1 MKALQDLIVAS
12 NRLPITIDRS
22 EGAASL
28 QNSSGGLVSAL
39 TPILEKNG
47 GTWVGWSGTE
57 YDAEAASLIE
67 RSGKR
72 QHYSF
77 APIFLSAAERASF
90 YQGFSNESLWPL
102 FHALS
107 SRCHFDSSYWAG
119 YCEGNQKFT
128 AAIAA
133 VARPDSFLWVNDYHL
148 MMVPQLIRSRG
159 MKHELAYFHHIPFP
173 PPDVFAALPW
183 RAEILNALMA
193 CDTIGFQTQRDR
205 RNFVECVR
213 EFLPHA
219 RVKNHT
225 DKIVV
230 CPVSINFEQFA
241 EASREPGVVA
251 SAEQLRRQLRTALI
265 LGLDR
270 LDYTKGI
277 PERLSAF
284 QELLERS
291 PQWRGNVTL
300 IQVVVPSR
308 EGVPEYDELRHRIET
323 LVSKINGR
331 FSTPSWT
338 AVQYFYRSL
347 TREELLAFYR
357 AADVAL
363 VTPLRDGMNLVSKEF
378 CAVRTDSKGVLVLS
392 EFAGA
397 VDELKRGALIVNP
410 YDTSALASTIH
421 QALTMGEMEQK
432 IRMDRMRAQ
441 IRSSDIFYWS
451 RTFTDHCLNRAERA
465 PVSSV
470 FTHWVP
476 A

>member
-1 MKALQDLIVAS
+1 MKGPRHLVVAS
-12 NRLPITIDRS
+12 NRLPITIGRR

-28 QNSSGGLVSAL
+28 QKSSGGLVSAL
-39 TPILEKNG
+39 TPILDQNG

-57 YDAEAASLIE
+57 YHPEAASLIE
-67 RSGKR
+67 RSSEG

-77 APIFLSAAERASF
+77 EPVFLSAAERSSF
-90 YQGFSNESLWPL
+90 YEGFSNEILWPL
-102 FHALS
+102 FHGLS
-107 SRCHFDSSYWAG
+107 FRCQFDSSYWAG
-119 YCEGNQKFT
+119 YSDGNQKFT
-128 AAIAA
+128 AAIEV
-133 VARPDSFLWVNDYHL
+133 VAHPDSFLWVNDYHL
-148 MMVPQLIRSRG
+148 MMVPRLIRSRG
-159 MKHELAYFHHIPFP
+159 MKHNLGYFHHIPFP

-205 RNFVECVR
+205 RNFIESVR
-213 EFLPHA
+213 EFLPLA
-219 RVKNHT
+219 RIETHT

-230 CPVSINFEQFA
+230 CPVSIDFEEFA
-241 EASREPGVVA
+241 NASRDPRVVA
-251 SAEQLRRQLRTALI
+251 SADQLKGQLRTALI

-284 QELLERS
+284 YELLERN
-291 PQWRGNVTL
+291 PQWRGKVTL

-308 EGVPEYDELRHRIET
+308 EGLPEYDRLRHRIET

-331 FSTPSWT
+331 CSTPGWT

-347 TREELLAFYR
+347 TREELLAFYC

-378 CAVRTDSKGVLVLS
+378 CAVRTECRGVLVLS

-397 VDELKRGALIVNP
+397 ADELKRGALIVNP
-410 YDTSALASTIH
+410 YDSSAVMAAIH
-421 QALTMGEMEQK
+421 QALTMDELEQK

-441 IRSSDIFYWS
+441 IRSSDIFHWS
-451 RTFTDHCLNRAERA
+451 RTFTEHCLNRSERA
-465 PVSSV
+465 AAPSM
-470 FTHWVP
+470 FTRWVP